1 MHSATLGYHP
11 PVRILVDDAVAA
23 AESAF
28 APLGDVALRP
38 AVDIDAGAVAGF
50 DALVVRS
57 GVRVD
62 RRLIAGSRLRF
73 VGTATAGAD
82 HIDEPALRDA
92 GIAFASAPGCNAQAV
107 ADYVAAA
114 LVHLAA
120 RSGQS
125 WAGRTIGIVGVGH
138 VGRRVVRVAEALQ
151 MRVLR
156 CDPPLA
162 RRGDR
167 HDFVDFTAILRES
180 DVISLHVPLTTEGP
194 DATSRMLSADVLAR
208 ARPGAVLINTSRG
221 DVADNR
227 ALATPRR
234 AGQLSGLVVDVW
246 QGEPRVDVDLL
257 GAADLMT
264 PHIAGYS
271 WMGRV
276 RGTWAI
282 AEALATFLGVA
293 PSALPPPPKPTP
305 AIVDGLSLVSATRRD
320 FGVDSRAGVAS
331 SSLQAASVIRDLA
344 AILCRG
350 YDILADDASLRS
362 LADHFGPG
370 ANIAG
375 LRRNYQDRPEFSELA
390 VSLPAGGHW
399 AILAGTLDALGL
411 PVARIAE
418 DDERT

>member
-1 MHSATLGYHP
+1 MSYHP
-11 PVRILVDDAVAA
+11 LVRILIDDAVAA

-28 APLGDVALRP
+28 APLGDVALCP
-38 AVDIDAGAVAGF
+38 AAAIDAATVAEF

-82 HIDEPALRDA
+82 HIDESAIRDA
-92 GIAFASAPGCNAQAV
+92 GIAFVSAPGCNAQAV

-114 LVHLAA
+114 LVTLAA

-138 VGRRVVRVAEALQ
+138 VGSRILRVAEALQ

-180 DVISLHVPLTTEGP
+180 DVITLHVPLTTEGP

-208 ARPGAVLINTSRG
+208 ARRGAVLINTSRG
-221 DVADNR
+221 GVADNR
-227 ALATPRR
+227 ALAGARR

-246 QGEPRVDVDLL
+246 QGEPRVDLDLL
-257 GAADLMT
+257 AAADLMT

-271 WMGRV
+271 WMGRL
-276 RGTWAI
+276 RGAWAI
-282 AEALATFLGVA
+282 AEALAKFVGVA
-293 PSALPPPPKPTP
+293 PSTLPPLPKPTSV
-305 AIVDGLSLVSATRRD
+305 IVDGISLNIAQQHRLGGAGGGDTASSATE
-320 FGVDSRAGVAS
+320 AGS
-331 SSLQAASVIRDLA
+331 TWRDLA
-344 AILCRG
+344 EILRQG
-350 YDILADDASLRS
+350 YDVEADDASLRS
-362 LADHFGPG
+362 LAGHFAPG
-370 ANIAG
+370 ASIAG
-375 LRRNYQDRPEFSELA
+375 LRKNYHDRPEFGDLA
-390 VSLPAGGHW
+390 VRLPAGGG
-399 AILAGTLDALGL
+399 GTVLGRLLTALGF
-411 PVARIAE
+411 RILESGVPRASE
-418 DDERT
+418 